1 MGNSPHLSQAQKT
14 IYGPTDQPAGGESA
28 SRLPPA
34 ITISQTPSV
43 LLDDDRVLVERDVRV
58 RVSDGTV
65 LSMDVYRPNGPG
77 RFPGI
82 LEHIPYRKDDL
93 RAMQDRGQ
101 GIELVR
107 AGFACVRL
115 DVRGTGSSAGIAVDE
130 YSQAEQRD
138 GVEIVDWLAG
148 QPWCTGAV
156 GSWGKSYGGFSC
168 IQLAMNRPP
177 ALRAIA
183 PVYATDDRYSDDM
196 HFDGG
201 ALCAFELTNYP
212 IRMIAMNA
220 LPSAHL
226 AAGSEL
232 DWRRRIEDTPA
243 WVLSWLRQQ
252 RDGPYWRNGS
262 LRPMYSRI
270 EVPVFIVSGWR
281 DGYRTAGLR
290 MAHNLGAPWQ
300 LLAGPWAHFSPD
312 RGVPGPP
319 YPFTAE
325 LIDFFHRH
333 LGSQAAPRQRP
344 RTVFFL
350 GQYDSPSEPRE
361 TVSGA
366 WWSSDGWP
374 DGAEATTVSLGGP
387 AVAPASVT
395 VGVTTGN
402 WCPPPPQHGQFL
414 DQRADEARS
423 AVFTGEQLV
432 DSVALLGAAVARF
445 SARHPHGRVIAVVKL
460 SDVAP
465 DGRSQFVTRGA
476 VNTELLG
483 EGELSVPLMATGW
496 RFLPGH
502 RIRVCVAVNDWPCL
516 WPLPTL
522 APLEITSAVTLELPG
537 LPPDLQPFDPSP
549 DMRPVGWTGATSR
562 ERPSRWEM
570 ITDAISGEVGIRAF
584 DHGEFAFEEEG
595 LRTLESHRY
604 WAFAR
609 DDDPLSAWTRGATRL
624 LVERPGMKVEA
635 RARGLFRATADEFLC
650 DLELDLIANQQ
661 PFATR
666 RWRERVSRDGR

>member
-1 MGNSPHLSQAQKT
+1 
-14 IYGPTDQPAGGESA
+14 
-28 SRLPPA
+28 
-34 ITISQTPSV
+34 V
-43 LLDDDRVLVERDVRV
+43 LLDGDRVLLEQNLQV

-65 LSMDVYRPNGPG
+65 LSVDVYRPNAPG

-101 GIELVR
+101 NIELAR

-115 DVRGTGSSAGIAVDE
+115 DVRGTGSSGGTAADE
-130 YSQAEQRD
+130 YTEAEQRD
-138 GVEIVDWLAG
+138 GVEIVDWLAR
-148 QPWCTGAV
+148 QPWCTGTI

-168 IQLAMNRPP
+168 IQLAANRPP

-220 LPSAHL
+220 LPPAL
-226 AAGSEL
+226 AGAGSETAWL
-232 DWRRRIEDTPA
+232 RRIEETPA
-243 WVLSWLRQQ
+243 WVLSWVRQQ
-252 RDGPYWRNGS
+252 EDGPYWRNGS
-262 LRPMYSRI
+262 LRPDYARV

-290 MAHNLGAPWQ
+290 MAQNLAAPWQ

-312 RGVPGPP
+312 QGVPGPG
-319 YPFTAE
+319 YPFTSE
-325 LIDFFHRH
+325 LIDFFQRH
-333 LGSQAAPRQRP
+333 LGREAAPPERR
-344 RTVFFL
+344 RSVFFV
-350 GQYDSPSEPRE
+350 GEYDQSSRPHEI
-361 TVSGA
+361 VSGQ

-374 DGAEATTVSLGGP
+374 GGVETTTMSLGAP

-395 VGVTTGN
+395 VGVMTGN

-414 DQRADEARS
+414 DQRADEAQS
-423 AVFTGEQLV
+423 AVFTGDELAEPV
-432 DSVALLGAAVARF
+432 VLFGAAVARF
-445 SARHPHGRVIAVVKL
+445 TARHRYDQVIAVVKL

-465 DGRSQFVTRGA
+465 DGRSQYVTRGA
-476 VNTELLG
+476 VNAEVRG
-483 EGELSVPLMATGW
+483 DGELAVPLMATGW

-502 RIRVCVAVNDWPCL
+502 RIRVSIAVNDWPCL

-522 APLEITSAVTLELPG
+522 APLVITSPVTLELPG
-537 LPPDLQPFDPSP
+537 LPADAQPFKPAGDL
-549 DMRPVGWTGATSR
+549 RPVHWAGAISR
-562 ERPSRWEM
+562 ERPSRWD
-570 ITDAISGEVGIRAF
+570 IVTDAMRGEVGVRAF
-584 DHGEFAFEEEG
+584 DEAEFAFPDEG
-595 LRTLESHRY
+595 LRTIESHRY

-609 DDDPLSAWTRGATRL
+609 EDDPLSAWTRGTSRL
-624 LVERPGMKVEA
+624 VVERPGLRMET
-635 RARGLFRATADEFLC
+635 RASGRFRATAEEFLC
-650 DLELDLIANQQ
+650 DLTLDVLADGK
-661 PFATR
+661 PFAKR
-666 RWRERVSRDGR
+666 RWRERIGRKGR